1 MVGERMPL
9 LEVQGL
15 VKYYGR
21 RRVVNGVSFHVER
34 GEVVGLLGPNGAGK
48 TTSFRMTTGMI
59 TPKDG
64 KVIFNGQE
72 VTSWPMYKRARLGM
86 GYLSQEKSVFR
97 KLTVEQNILAI
108 LEALPS
114 SRSLGRRLTSRERWE
129 RTEHALDEF
138 GLIKV
143 RKSLAQY
150 LSGGECRRLEIAR
163 CLVCEPLLILLD
175 EPFTGID
182 PKTIGEIQNIVRR
195 LRQQGI
201 GLLLTDHNVRE
212 ALKITDRSYVITD
225 GTVEAHGTPEEIVRH
240 PLVIQKYLGESFSE
254 DPLARFGTPP
264 LSPEVVPLTR
274 AAELPPPPPPSIH
287 SLLEQEHILEL
298 VEALKTDARH
308 EAERELV
315 QIGYAALPILLQV
328 LERTDLEMRR
338 MAYHVLQRIDDRAG
352 HFDPYAPQ
360 VQRRQQIDRLR
371 DQFRR
376 KAG

>member
-1 MVGERMPL
+1 MAL
-9 LEVQGL
+9 LEVHGL

-21 RRVVNGVSFHVER
+21 RRVVNGVSFQVDR

-59 TPKDG
+59 TPQDG
-64 KVIFNGQE
+64 TVIFNGQE
-72 VTSWPMYKRARLGM
+72 VTNWPMYKRARLGM

-108 LEALPS
+108 LEAMPG
-114 SRSLGRRLTSRERWE
+114 SRSLGRKLTSKERWE
-129 RTEHALDEF
+129 RTERVLDEF
-138 GLIKV
+138 GLTKV
-143 RKSLAQY
+143 RKNEAQY

-182 PKTIGEIQNIVRR
+182 PKTISEIQNIVRR
-195 LRQQGI
+195 LRDQGI

-225 GTVEAHGTPEEIVRH
+225 GTVEAHGTPEEIVRN
-240 PLVIQKYLGESFSE
+240 PLVIQKYLGESFTQ
-254 DPLARFGTPP
+254 DPLARFA
-264 LSPEVVPLTR
+264 SPRPDVVPMMR
-274 AAELPPPPPPSIH
+274 PAEPPAPPSVH
-287 SLLEQEHILEL
+287 NLLEQEHILEL
-298 VEALKTDARH
+298 VENLKTDERH
-308 EAERELV
+308 AAEGALV
-315 QIGYAALPILLQV
+315 QIGRSAVPILLQV

-338 MAYHVLQRIDDRAG
+338 MAYHVLQRIDDRAA

-360 VQRRQQIDRLR
+360 AQRKQQIERLR
-371 DQFRR
+371 EQFLR